1 MNYSTK
7 TKKDLIDILGY
18 REKEIQEFQSLYVN
32 NDMSVR
38 NLTEQRQVL
47 IYLLLFT
54 FTFSVLF

>member
-1 MNYSTK
+1 MNYATK

-18 REKEIQEFQSLYVN
+18 REKEIQEFHSYYVD
-32 NDMSVR
+32 NDVSIK

-47 IYLLLFT
+47 VYLLLIT

>member
-18 REKEIQEFQSLYVN
+18 REKEIQEFQSLYVT

-47 IYLLLFT
+47 VYLLLLT
-54 FTFSVLF
+54 FTFSILF

>member
-1 MNYSTK
+1 MNYATK
-7 TKKDLIDILGY
+7 TKKDLIDILGH
-18 REKEIQEFQSLYVN
+18 REKEIQEFQSLYVT

-47 IYLLLFT
+47 IYLSLLT

>member
-1 MNYSTK
+1 MNYATK

-18 REKEIQEFQSLYVN
+18 REKEIQEFQSLYVT

-47 IYLLLFT
+47 VYLLLIT
-54 FTFSVLF
+54 FTFSILF

>member
-1 MNYSTK
+1 MNYATK

-18 REKEIQEFQSLYVN
+18 REKEIQEFQSLYVT

-47 IYLLLFT
+47 IYLLLIT
-54 FTFSVLF
+54 FTFSILF

>member
-18 REKEIQEFQSLYVN
+18 REKEIQEFQSLYVT

-47 IYLLLFT
+47 VYLLILT
-54 FTFSVLF
+54 FTFSILF

>member
-1 MNYSTK
+1 MNYATK

-18 REKEIQEFQSLYVN
+18 REKEIQEFQSLYVT
-32 NDMSVR
+32 NDISVR

-47 IYLLLFT
+47 VYLLLIT

>member
-18 REKEIQEFQSLYVN
+18 REKEIQEFQSLYVT

-47 IYLLLFT
+47 IYLLLIT
-54 FTFSVLF
+54 FTFSILF

>member
-1 MNYSTK
+1 MNYATK
-7 TKKDLIDILGY
+7 TKKDLIDILGH
-18 REKEIQEFQSLYVN
+18 REKEIQEFQSLYVT

-47 IYLLLFT
+47 IYLLLLT

>member
-1 MNYSTK
+1 MNYATK
-7 TKKDLIDILGY
+7 TKKDLIDILGH
-18 REKEIQEFQSLYVN
+18 REKEINEFHSYYAN
-32 NDMSVR
+32 NDMSIR

>member
-1 MNYSTK
+1 MNYATK
-7 TKKDLIDILGY
+7 TKKDLIDILGH
-18 REKEIQEFQSLYVN
+18 REKEIQEFQSLYVT

-47 IYLLLFT
+47 VYLLLIT

>member
-1 MNYSTK
+1 MNYATK

-18 REKEIQEFQSLYVN
+18 REKEIQEFQSLYVT

-54 FTFSVLF
+54 FTFSILF

>member
-18 REKEIQEFQSLYVN
+18 REKEIQEFQSLYVT

-54 FTFSVLF
+54 FTFSILF

>member
-1 MNYSTK
+1 MNYATK

-18 REKEIQEFQSLYVN
+18 REKEIQEFQSLYVT

-47 IYLLLFT
+47 VYLLLLT
-54 FTFSVLF
+54 FTFSILF

>member
-1 MNYSTK
+1 MNYATK

-18 REKEIQEFQSLYVN
+18 REKEIQEFQSLYVT

-47 IYLLLFT
+47 VYLLLIT

>member
-1 MNYSTK
+1 MNYATK

-18 REKEIQEFQSLYVN
+18 REKEIQEFQSLYVT

-38 NLTEQRQVL
+38 SLTEQRQVL
-47 IYLLLFT
+47 IYLLLLT

>member
-18 REKEIQEFQSLYVN
+18 REKEIQEFQSLYVT

-47 IYLLLFT
+47 VYLLLI
-54 FTFSVLF
+54 TFSVGILF